1 MHLFHISK
9 IYAMFW
15 CQILLIQFHSCNS
28 ESEFLQFRP
37 PAFGGEKATGTE
49 PWLSYWCGFEE
60 FHTCVYQNV
69 LFDTPSSKRTLPL
82 FFVSPSCFFLT
93 SHLSHLFLSV
103 FLGVN
108 KDYDSQEKAACILT
122 VKCVA
127 GWVSHSE
134 CLLTE
139 SLRVRRPTFVIKRGK

>member
-37 PAFGGEKATGTE
+37 PAFGGEEATGTE

-69 LFDTPSSKRTLPL
+69 LFDTPSSKRTCPYSLFHLPVSFSHHTYPTCFCL
-82 FFVSPSCFFLT
+82 FS
-93 SHLSHLFLSV
+93 
-103 FLGVN
+103 
-108 KDYDSQEKAACILT
+108 
-122 VKCVA
+122 
-127 GWVSHSE
+127 WVWIK
-134 CLLTE
+134 TTT
-139 SLRVRRPTFVIKRGK
+139 VRRRQPAFSLSSVWQGGCHIVNVYWQSPWESEGLHLL